1 MKLTIYNLV
10 HKMVCNKSK
19 REIYMDFVETS
30 MEIIADAG
38 DGKSQAM
45 EALHAAKKGDF
56 DRAGELLKKA
66 HASIVKAHK
75 NHSGLLFHD
84 ADKNDVQVT
93 MLMVHAADHLSGAD
107 IIESMAVE
115 MVQLYKEVRHA

>member
-1 MKLTIYNLV
+1 
-10 HKMVCNKSK
+10 
-19 REIYMDFVETS
+19 MDFVETS

-38 DGKSQAM
+38 DGKSLAM
-45 EALHAAKKGDF
+45 EALQAAKKGNFGKAD
-56 DRAGELLKKA
+56 ELLKKA
-66 HASIVKAHK
+66 HDSIVKAHK

-84 ADKNDVQVT
+84 ADKNDVHVT

-115 MVQLYKEVRHA
+115 MVQLYKEVRHV

>member
-1 MKLTIYNLV
+1 
-10 HKMVCNKSK
+10 
-19 REIYMDFVETS
+19 MDFVETS

-45 EALHAAKKGDF
+45 EAIQAAKKGDF
-56 DRAGELLKKA
+56 GRAEELLQNS
-66 HASIVKAHK
+66 HNSIVKAHK

-84 ADKNDVQVT
+84 ADKNDVKVT

-107 IIESMAVE
+107 IIESIAVE
-115 MVQLYKEVRHA
+115 LVQLYKEVKHA